1 MHTVRGLLYC
11 ALLIGLKPV
20 TRAQGP
26 TVTAVPGAI
35 QLVEDQRAENA
46 FEGVAVG
53 FSVVDDTTWD
63 YGAGWADRSSRIAF
77 APDTRTRIASITK
90 PMTAIAIMQLAEQG
104 RLHLDSAVRVYVPE
118 FPEKPEG
125 RLTVRQLLQHSAGLD
140 DYASNKERENRNHF
154 TSLTEAMGI
163 FMDRELISA
172 PGAAFHYT
180 TYGYVLLGVVVERV
194 SGMSY
199 EAYMQRHIWSPA
211 SMLDTGVEGRD
222 TSGTKHAELYHTN
235 GKGRVLSADHTD
247 LSDRIPG
254 GGVYSTAADMLRFG
268 DALLRGTL
276 LEPKTLAAM
285 WIDPALKKD
294 GNGYGMGWYLYG
306 QNPKYGPVYGHNGA
320 QTGASTFLML
330 LPEQK
335 TSIIVLSNT
344 SGAMQAVSAI
354 AVGLFDHAAA
364 AAAFH

>member
-1 MHTVRGLLYC
+1 MLGTSG
-11 ALLIGLKPV
+11 
-20 TRAQGP
+20 
-26 TVTAVPGAI
+26 AVH
-35 QLVEDQRAENA
+35 LVEEQLANKA

-53 FSVVDDTTWD
+53 FSIADDTTWVH
-63 YGAGWADRSSRIAF
+63 GTGWADRGSRIAF
-77 APDTRTRIASITK
+77 TPDTRTRIASITK
-90 PMTAIAIMQLAEQG
+90 PMTAIAILQLAEQG
-104 RLHLDSAVRVYVPE
+104 RLHLDSAVRAYVPE
-118 FPEKPEG
+118 FPQKPEG
-125 RLTVRQLLQHSAGLD
+125 RPTIRQLLQHSAGLD
-140 DYASNKERENRNHF
+140 DYTSNKERENRTHY

-163 FMDRELISA
+163 FQDRDLVSA

-180 TYGYVLLGVVVERV
+180 TYGYVLLGVVIERV
-194 SGMSY
+194 SGISY
-199 EAYMQRHIWSPA
+199 EAYMQRYIWSPA
-211 SMLDTGVEGRD
+211 GMVDTGVEGRD

-235 GKGRVLSADHTD
+235 GKGRIQSVEHTD

-276 LEPKTLAAM
+276 LEPKSLAAM
-285 WIDPALKKD
+285 WNDPGLKKD
-294 GNGYGMGWYLYG
+294 GNGYGLGWYLYG

-344 SGAMQAVSAI
+344 SGAMQAVSSI

-364 AAAFH
+364 AAAVQ